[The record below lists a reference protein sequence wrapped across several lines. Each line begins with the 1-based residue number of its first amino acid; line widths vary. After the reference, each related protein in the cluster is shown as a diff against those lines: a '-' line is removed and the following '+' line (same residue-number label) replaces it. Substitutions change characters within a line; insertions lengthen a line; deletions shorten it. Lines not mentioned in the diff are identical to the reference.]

1 MAKRKASGIVPQ
13 TYEMVSVDAIKP
25 HERNVNQGDL
35 GAIVQS
41 VEANGF
47 YGAVIVQQSTGKIL
61 AGNYRWRA
69 AVSQG
74 LKFVPVIWVDVDDA
88 AALRIMLADNRT
100 TRLGMDDSAALA
112 ALLQEIQSDAGSLS
126 GTGFDAE
133 DLQALLSDMTGELG
147 LDGGSGDAGAA
158 GGRSVVCPECGHEF
172 TA

>member
-133 DLQALLSDMTGELG
+133 DLQALLSDMTVELG

>member
-35 GAIVQS
+35 GAIVES

-69 AVSQG
+69 AVSRG

-100 TRLGMDDSAALA
+100 TRLGMDDSAGLA
-112 ALLQEIQSDAGSLS
+112 ALLQEIQSDAGSLT
-126 GTGFDAE
+126 GTGFDAD

-147 LDGGSGDAGAA
+147 LDGGSSEAVSG
-158 GGRSVVCPECGHEF
+158 GGRSVICPECGHNF